1 MAYLDITVNRATEP
15 ELVTLIKQLSS
26 GLGESVL
33 VHHLVGTKD
42 YRLKKA
48 SEWSGADTI
57 AASTIISN
65 SPAITE
71 QLQAQVEIDDLPV
84 LLKAIV
90 LTLIDELNILRTAAG
105 LQPRTTQQAIT
116 AIRAKAGTL

>member
-1 MAYLDITVNRATEP
+1 MAITERAAIGKIEIL
-15 ELVTLIKQLSS
+15 E
-26 GLGESVL
+26 
-33 VHHLVGTKD
+33 D
-42 YRLKKA
+42 
-48 SEWSGADTI
+48 
-57 AASTIISN
+57 